1 MGFIGGKK
9 EHATGKS
16 KTRVFLILGW
26 TENEADAESSG
37 GGGVRGP
44 RAAGQRRMKKFL
56 SD

>member
-37 GGGVRGP
+37 RGGVGV
-44 RAAGQRRMKKFL
+44 GLRRMKKFL